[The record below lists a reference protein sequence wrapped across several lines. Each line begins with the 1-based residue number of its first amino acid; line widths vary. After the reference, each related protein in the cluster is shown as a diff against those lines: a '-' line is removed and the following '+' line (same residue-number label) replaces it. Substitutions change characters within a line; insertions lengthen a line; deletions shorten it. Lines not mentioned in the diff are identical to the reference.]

1 MPQRYALVSSRQR
14 ARGAPGGG
22 REIEWPAAWVDAMRW
37 AFAYM
42 SLSSSPAS
50 SIPRSPAPP
59 VVNSTATAAL
69 VRYDVEAVVRCSVG
83 LDYSFRLGHARR
95 RMARRDRSAARD
107 AADGSVVAVEAGVVD
122 EGDGFSFR
130 MAQHEGSREAPWW
143 PWRAGLRRSGA
154 RRSGLVRSFV
164 AFSETKRLWA
174 WYRWPSPWRW
184 YTVEHR
190 VAGGQAFGLWVKEI
204 SCIRPAEGPHGE
216 CALVSSSCEP
226 GSRLSPVQ
234 LPNLQPLSS

>member
-1 MPQRYALVSSRQR
+1 MSANFTRVGLAYREVHLRVGVPQRYALVSSRQR

-130 MAQHEGSREAPWW
+130 MAQHEGSREAPW
-143 PWRAGLRRSGA
+143 
-154 RRSGLVRSFV
+154 V
-164 AFSETKRLWA
+164 AL
-174 WYRWPSPWRW
+174 
-184 YTVEHR
+184 
-190 VAGGQAFGLWVKEI
+190 AGGLAMQWRSPEQPCSVLCRVFGNEATVGVVSVAI
-204 SCIRPAEGPHGE
+204 SVEMVHGRAPRRGWASVRIVGE
-216 CALVSSSCEP
+216 RNFLHSTCRRTTRRVCAGIV
-226 GSRLSPVQ
+226 
-234 LPNLQPLSS
+234 